1 MLTTAPKNLTS
12 AERARATRQAA
23 GFSLLELLIAM
34 TITLAVMAAA
44 STLLSSSIGT
54 RTRENKRSDALSA
67 AERALNVISRDVGNS
82 GYGLTDNGIVAGDS
96 SSTSIRVR
104 ANTTTN
110 STLTDQDEDVR
121 YVYQSAKKAIVRY
134 DSYPAA
140 SGGTTTV
147 LASGIDSLDIKYWDA
162 TNTQI
167 TSAASY
173 SLAVRVTVDVTVNLP
188 APNGQEV
195 ASGVT
200 PQKVRLI
207 TDIALRNAP
216 TSLDQF

>member
-1 MLTTAPKNLTS
+1 MLTNAPKNLTRAES
-12 AERARATRQAA
+12 AEPERQAA

-54 RTRENKRSDALSA
+54 RTRENKRSDALTA
-67 AERALNVISRDVGNS
+67 AERALNIISRDVGNS

-104 ANTTTN
+104 ANTTSN
-110 STLTDQDEDVR
+110 YTLTDQDEDVR

-162 TNTQI
+162 SNAQI

-173 SLAVRVTVDVTVNLP
+173 ADAVRVTVDVTVNLP